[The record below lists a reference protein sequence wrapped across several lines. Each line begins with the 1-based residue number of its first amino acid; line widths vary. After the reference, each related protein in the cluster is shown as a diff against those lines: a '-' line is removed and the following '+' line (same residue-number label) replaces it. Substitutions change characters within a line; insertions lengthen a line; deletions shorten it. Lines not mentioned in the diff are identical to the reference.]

1 MSEQITKDEA
11 HYDKI
16 RAKINAENEE
26 KRKAKQR
33 FTDEVNRQQESHL
46 EKLLR
51 RNKNENTKIN

>member
-1 MSEQITKDEA
+1 MSEQITKDKA

-16 RAKINAENEE
+16 REEINAESEE

-33 FTDEVNRQQESHL
+33 LNDEVNRQQESHL

-51 RNKNENTKIN
+51 RNKNENTQIN